1 MNEQEMIQELE
12 ELAKEQGLLQEA
24 RKEIKL
30 FQATSGLEYLFFVKK
45 LVKGLREKGIACG
58 MAHLSNGSSVLAY
71 LLGINPLNPIK
82 YGLYN
87 GLIFKERFY
96 DDSLPPRFDFSI
108 PLSQRDEALD
118 LLNQMSPINQEQS
131 PGSVLSFVD
140 KCYRIGFFE
149 SLLLDNLRE
158 AMQFAGEQTDIHDA
172 LSEALTSPLDPAVF
186 SYLVADDPKGY
197 YLPNLKGCIYGPYQE
212 LYEVLDIVKPQSIE
226 EFAKVICLRDSFFLS
241 RKCMVSQ
248 LKTYG
253 IDGMILS
260 REDLLDTLIN
270 RYDIEE
276 QRAFEIH
283 FDLHR
288 SHRLNESQ
296 ELLLRSHEVPERIM
310 EQLTNIRFLSYRS
323 RALQDAALAYALA
336 KRKMVDPER
345 FKKVTHLRWGRYYV
359 GPFFVIGGKLFAY
372 KESLDNHDPYERFIN
387 ASLSHMEYF
396 DTLGIDADYGNF
408 PRGRVL
414 YDAFQ
419 GKFLVY
425 MDRALF
431 RKMALREKIREEYG
445 LCISNTIFLH
455 DSHYQHDG
463 L

>member
-140 KCYRIGFFE
+140 KCYRI
-149 SLLLDNLRE
+149 
-158 AMQFAGEQTDIHDA
+158 
-172 LSEALTSPLDPAVF
+172 
-186 SYLVADDPKGY
+186 ADDPKGY
-197 YLPNLKGCIYGPYQE
+197 YLPNLKGCIYGTYQE